1 MIMGMETFGYGID
14 EVGGSGDGGDGN
26 GSSSVVVSIVLM
38 PMMVAASI
46 EKHLE

>member
-38 PMMVAASI
+38 PMMAAV
-46 EKHLE
+46 